1 MIINHCTIKKKNVI
15 NINNKEFDK
24 PQQSQKVLSNI
35 VL

>member
-1 MIINHCTIKKKNVI
+1 MIINHCTINKKDVTK
-15 NINNKEFDK
+15 INNKEFDK